1 MGLYNFGTYQ
11 GEKRY
16 SYIMMAKDHNELLL
30 PILDFKYDR
39 EKFEKLLNGEYL
51 ELSDDYYMAM
61 GDNTDNSQDSRY
73 FGYVKKSRI
82 QGSLFLRWFPLNRI
96 GTVKDEY

>member
-1 MGLYNFGTYQ
+1 
-11 GEKRY
+11 
-16 SYIMMAKDHNELLL
+16 
-30 PILDFKYDR
+30 
-39 EKFEKLLNGEYL
+39 
-51 ELSDDYYMAM
+51 MAM

>member
-16 SYIMMAKDHNELLL
+16 SYVPMAKDHNELLL
-30 PILDFKYDR
+30 PILDFKYNR

-51 ELSDDYYMAM
+51 ELK
-61 GDNTDNSQDSRY
+61 R
-73 FGYVKKSRI
+73 
-82 QGSLFLRWFPLNRI
+82 
-96 GTVKDEY
+96 